1 MRCRPADLT
10 SRAFA
15 RSASGRGERPA
26 PSRSFCFQ
34 LRNPT
39 PSGAEL
45 IKTGDP
51 DAGVEWYWRHP
62 DGREEGWQA
71 KFVFDTDGLLAQM
84 RDSLKSAAEKRPGL
98 RRMTFCIPI
107 DLADDPSG
115 ARGKQARQRYEE
127 ALTRWREFAPEV
139 EVDLLSGGELL
150 ERLNEERH
158 RGREFFFFG
167 ERLLGAEWC
176 RRELDAT
183 IEDAGDRYTP
193 EQDVALPID
202 ETLAAVALPDWLA
215 KRLEERRDA
224 VVLAARSLLDS
235 PGDKGPWAPRLEAVG
250 EAVVELERVALA
262 CPQPPA
268 IERLPI
274 GVLVERLRDE
284 IERLESAPPPH
295 GRRPSRNGWRERRC
309 PEANTRGEAAATR

>member
-1 MRCRPADLT
+1 MPTRGLDLE
-10 SRAFA
+10 SF
-15 RSASGRGERPA
+15 RSIREWEGRKT
-26 PSRSFCFQ
+26 RSFEELCFQ
-34 LRNPT
+34 LRDPT

-150 ERLNEERH
+150 ERLDEERH
-158 RGREFFFFG
+158 RGHV
-167 ERLLGAEWC
+167 LL
-176 RRELDAT
+176 RRAA
-183 IEDAGDRYTP
+183 AGSGVVPAR
-193 EQDVALPID
+193 A
-202 ETLAAVALPDWLA
+202 
-215 KRLEERRDA
+215 RRD
-224 VVLAARSLLDS
+224 D
-235 PGDKGPWAPRLEAVG
+235 
-250 EAVVELERVALA
+250 
-262 CPQPPA
+262 
-268 IERLPI
+268 
-274 GVLVERLRDE
+274 
-284 IERLESAPPPH
+284 
-295 GRRPSRNGWRERRC
+295 
-309 PEANTRGEAAATR
+309 